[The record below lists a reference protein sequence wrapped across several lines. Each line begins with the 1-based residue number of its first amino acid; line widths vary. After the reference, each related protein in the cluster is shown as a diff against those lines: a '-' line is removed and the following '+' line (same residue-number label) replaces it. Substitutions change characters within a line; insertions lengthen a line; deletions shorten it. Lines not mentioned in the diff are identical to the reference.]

1 MSQSVLN
8 TFKIVNKVVKLR
20 AFYLLK
26 YGIHSFLKHNLNY
39 LKESN
44 NFYSLKELITKNLE
58 VKHKWNYE
66 SNKKVDSCENTFLSR
81 PISLRLWSSFF
92 VILPIFVQAPWVRLE
107 PISAL
112 CFTFVILLSVFF
124 LNQKESDKW
133 FIVSSLL
140 LGVSGSWLGGCLFWG
155 WLSPY
160 PILHIPVEAVV
171 LPLALIG
178 LGTNWK
184 IGSSFY
190 ISSLFGTAVTDITIF
205 LIGIMD
211 QWKQV
216 ITADSEAAPQILQK
230 TSENLIQIKSLS
242 IIIFVALILWFI
254 SKEIFDSATI
264 NTTNGKALLVSSYVI
279 QTTLIVDGIFIL
291 LAILQPTFSGLV

>member
-1 MSQSVLN
+1 M
-8 TFKIVNKVVKLR
+8 
-20 AFYLLK
+20 
-26 YGIHSFLKHNLNY
+26 
-39 LKESN
+39 
-44 NFYSLKELITKNLE
+44 KELITKNLE
-58 VKHKWNYE
+58 LKDKSNYE
-66 SNKKVDSCENTFLSR
+66 FQKIVDSKDITFLSR

-112 CFTFVILLSVFF
+112 CFTFIIIIGAYLLYKKQS
-124 LNQKESDKW
+124 KKW

-155 WLSPY
+155 WLSPF

-178 LGTNWK
+178 LGTDLK

-211 QWKQV
+211 QWREV
-216 ITADSEAAPQILQK
+216 ITADSENAPLILQK

-242 IIIFVALILWFI
+242 IIFLTALILWFI
-254 SKEIFDSATI
+254 AREIFDSATI
-264 NTTNGKALLVSSYVI
+264 NTTNGKALLVAGYVI
-279 QTTLIVDGIFIL
+279 QTTLVVDGIFIF

>member
-1 MSQSVLN
+1 M
-8 TFKIVNKVVKLR
+8 
-20 AFYLLK
+20 
-26 YGIHSFLKHNLNY
+26 
-39 LKESN
+39 E
-44 NFYSLKELITKNLE
+44 ELITKNFE
-58 VKHKWNYE
+58 VKDKFNYE
-66 SNKKVDSCENTFLSR
+66 SNKKVDSYENSFLSN

-112 CFTFVILLSVFF
+112 CFTFVIALVAIV
-124 LNQKESDKW
+124 LNQKGSNKW

-140 LGVSGSWLGGCLFWG
+140 LGISGSWLGGCLFWG
-155 WLSPY
+155 WLSPF

-178 LGTNWK
+178 FGTNWK

-190 ISSLFGTAVTDITIF
+190 ISSLFGTAVTDMTIF

-211 QWKQV
+211 QWREV
-216 ITADSEAAPQILQK
+216 ITADSETAPQILQK

-242 IIIFVALILWFI
+242 IIVFVALILWFI

-264 NTTNGKALLVSSYVI
+264 NTNNGKALLVSSYVI

-291 LAILQPTFSGLV
+291 LAILQPNLSGLV

>member
-1 MSQSVLN
+1 M
-8 TFKIVNKVVKLR
+8 
-20 AFYLLK
+20 
-26 YGIHSFLKHNLNY
+26 
-39 LKESN
+39 E
-44 NFYSLKELITKNLE
+44 ELITKNLE
-58 VKHKWNYE
+58 VKDKFSYE
-66 SNKKVDSCENTFLSR
+66 FEDNVVLEDNTFLSR
-81 PISLRLWSSFF
+81 PSSLRFWSSFF
-92 VILPIFVQAPWVRLE
+92 VILPIFIQAPWVRLE

-112 CFTFVILLSVFF
+112 CFTFVILIGAF
-124 LNQKESDKW
+124 LLYKKQSNKW

-140 LGVSGSWLGGCLFWG
+140 FGVSGSWLGGCLFWG
-155 WLSPY
+155 WLSPF
-160 PILHIPVEAVV
+160 PVLHIPVEAVV

-178 LGTNWK
+178 LSTNFK

-211 QWKQV
+211 QWRQV
-216 ITADSEAAPQILQK
+216 IKADSETAPLILQK
-230 TSENLIQIKSLS
+230 TSENLIHIKSLS
-242 IIIFVALILWFI
+242 IIVIVALILWFI

-279 QTTLIVDGIFIL
+279 QTTLIVDGIFIV

>member
-1 MSQSVLN
+1 M
-8 TFKIVNKVVKLR
+8 
-20 AFYLLK
+20 
-26 YGIHSFLKHNLNY
+26 
-39 LKESN
+39 
-44 NFYSLKELITKNLE
+44 KELITKNLE
-58 VKHKWNYE
+58 VKDKLNYQFNVSPDADE
-66 SNKKVDSCENTFLSR
+66 STLLSS

-112 CFTFVILLSVFF
+112 CFTFVILLVAYF
-124 LNQKESDKW
+124 LHRKKSNKW
-133 FIVSSLL
+133 FIISSLL
-140 LGVSGSWLGGCLFWG
+140 FGVSGSWLGGCLFWG
-155 WLSPY
+155 WLSPF
-160 PILHIPVEAVV
+160 PILHIPVEAVA

-190 ISSLFGTAVTDITIF
+190 LSSLFGTAVTDITIF

-216 ITADSEAAPQILQK
+216 ITADSENAPLILQK
-230 TSENLIQIKSLS
+230 TSENLIQTKSLS
-242 IIIFVALILWFI
+242 IIFFVALILWLI
-254 SKEIFDSATI
+254 SKEFFDSATI

-279 QTTLIVDGIFIL
+279 QTTLIVDGIFVF
-291 LAILQPTFSGLV
+291 LAILQPTLSGLV

>member
-1 MSQSVLN
+1 
-8 TFKIVNKVVKLR
+8 
-20 AFYLLK
+20 
-26 YGIHSFLKHNLNY
+26 
-39 LKESN
+39 
-44 NFYSLKELITKNLE
+44 LKELLTKNLD
-58 VKHKWNYE
+58 VKDKFNYALH
-66 SNKKVDSCENTFLSR
+66 KKVDSYESTFLSR

-92 VILPIFVQAPWVRLE
+92 VILPIFIQAPWVRLE

-112 CFTFVILLSVFF
+112 CFTFIILLAVYF
-124 LNQKESDKW
+124 LNKNESNKW
-133 FIVSSLL
+133 FIISSLL
-140 LGVSGSWLGGCLFWG
+140 LGVAGSWLGGCLFWG
-155 WLSPY
+155 WLSPF
-160 PILHIPVEAVV
+160 PILHIPVEAVA

-184 IGSSFY
+184 IGASFY

-211 QWKQV
+211 QWREV
-216 ITADSEAAPQILQK
+216 ITADSQNAPLILQK

-242 IIIFVALILWFI
+242 IIFFTALILWFI
-254 SKEIFDSATI
+254 SREIFESATI

-279 QTTLIVDGIFIL
+279 QTTLIVDGIFIF

>member
-1 MSQSVLN
+1 
-8 TFKIVNKVVKLR
+8 
-20 AFYLLK
+20 
-26 YGIHSFLKHNLNY
+26 
-39 LKESN
+39 
-44 NFYSLKELITKNLE
+44 LKELITKNLE
-58 VKHKWNYE
+58 VKDKFNYE
-66 SNKKVDSCENTFLSR
+66 SHKTDDSYENSFLSN

-112 CFTFVILLSVFF
+112 CFTFVIILIAIV
-124 LNQKESDKW
+124 LNQKGSNKW

-140 LGVSGSWLGGCLFWG
+140 LGISGSWLGGCLFWG
-155 WLSPY
+155 WLSSF

-171 LPLALIG
+171 FPLALIG
-178 LGTNWK
+178 FGTNWK

-211 QWKQV
+211 QWRQV
-216 ITADSEAAPQILQK
+216 ITADSENAPMILQK
-230 TSENLIQIKSLS
+230 TSENLIQVKSLT
-242 IIIFVALILWFI
+242 IIVFVALILWFI

-279 QTTLIVDGIFIL
+279 QTTLIVDGIFIF

>member
-1 MSQSVLN
+1 
-8 TFKIVNKVVKLR
+8 
-20 AFYLLK
+20 
-26 YGIHSFLKHNLNY
+26 
-39 LKESN
+39 
-44 NFYSLKELITKNLE
+44 LKELITKYLE
-58 VKHKWNYE
+58 VKDKFNFELHNTVDAYE
-66 SNKKVDSCENTFLSR
+66 NSFLSN
-81 PISLRLWSSFF
+81 PISLRLWSSFL

-112 CFTFVILLSVFF
+112 CFTFVIVLVAIV
-124 LNQKESDKW
+124 LNQKGSNKW

-155 WLSPY
+155 WLSPF

-178 LGTNWK
+178 FGTNWK

-211 QWKQV
+211 QWREV
-216 ITADSEAAPQILQK
+216 ITADPENAPLILQK

-242 IIIFVALILWFI
+242 IIFFVALILWFV

-279 QTTLIVDGIFIL
+279 QTTLIVDGIFIF

>member
-1 MSQSVLN
+1 L
-8 TFKIVNKVVKLR
+8 
-20 AFYLLK
+20 
-26 YGIHSFLKHNLNY
+26 
-39 LKESN
+39 E
-44 NFYSLKELITKNLE
+44 ELITKNLE
-58 VKHKWNYE
+58 VKDKLNDEMHETADSYE
-66 SNKKVDSCENTFLSR
+66 STFLSR

-92 VILPIFVQAPWVRLE
+92 VILPIFLQAPWVRFE
-107 PISAL
+107 PVSAL
-112 CFTFVILLSVFF
+112 CFTFIILLGAYVLFKKRS
-124 LNQKESDKW
+124 KKW

-155 WLSPY
+155 WLSPF

-190 ISSLFGTAVTDITIF
+190 ISSLFGTAVTDISIF

-211 QWKQV
+211 QWREV
-216 ITADSEAAPQILQK
+216 IMADTDNAPRILQK
-230 TSENLIQIKSLS
+230 TSENLLQIKSLS

-279 QTTLIVDGIFIL
+279 QTTLIVDGIFIF

>member
-1 MSQSVLN
+1 M
-8 TFKIVNKVVKLR
+8 
-20 AFYLLK
+20 
-26 YGIHSFLKHNLNY
+26 
-39 LKESN
+39 
-44 NFYSLKELITKNLE
+44 KELITKNLE
-58 VKHKWNYE
+58 VKDKFNYE
-66 SNKKVDSCENTFLSR
+66 FHKSSDAGDTTVLSR
-81 PISLRLWSSFF
+81 PISLRLWTSFF

-112 CFTFVILLSVFF
+112 CFTFVILSAAYF
-124 LNQKESDKW
+124 LHKKESNKC
-133 FIVSSLL
+133 FIISSLL
-140 LGVSGSWLGGCLFWG
+140 FGVSGSWLGGCLFWG
-155 WLSPY
+155 WLSPF

-178 LGTNWK
+178 LGTNWR

-190 ISSLFGTAVTDITIF
+190 ISSLFGTAVTDVTIF

-211 QWKQV
+211 QWKEV
-216 ITADSEAAPQILQK
+216 ITADSENAPLILQK

-242 IIIFVALILWFI
+242 IIFFVALILWFI

-279 QTTLIVDGIFIL
+279 QTTLIVDGIFVF
-291 LAILQPTFSGLV
+291 LAILEPTLSGLV

>member
-1 MSQSVLN
+1 L
-8 TFKIVNKVVKLR
+8 
-20 AFYLLK
+20 
-26 YGIHSFLKHNLNY
+26 
-39 LKESN
+39 E
-44 NFYSLKELITKNLE
+44 ELITKNLE
-58 VKHKWNYE
+58 VKDKLNNELHHR
-66 SNKKVDSCENTFLSR
+66 VDSYEITFLSR

-112 CFTFVILLSVFF
+112 CFTFVILLGAF
-124 LNQKESDKW
+124 LLYKKQSNKW
-133 FIVSSLL
+133 YIVSSLL

-178 LGTNWK
+178 LGTKWK

-190 ISSLFGTAVTDITIF
+190 IASLFGTAVTDFTIF

-211 QWKQV
+211 QWKEV
-216 ITADSEAAPQILQK
+216 ITADSDTAPLILQK

-242 IIIFVALILWFI
+242 IIIFVAVILWFI
-254 SKEIFDSATI
+254 SKEILNSAII
-264 NTTNGKALLVSSYVI
+264 NSTNGKALLVSSYVI
-279 QTTLIVDGIFIL
+279 QTTLIVDGIFVF
-291 LAILQPTFSGLV
+291 LAIIQPTLSGLV

>member
-1 MSQSVLN
+1 
-8 TFKIVNKVVKLR
+8 
-20 AFYLLK
+20 
-26 YGIHSFLKHNLNY
+26 
-39 LKESN
+39 LKEI
-44 NFYSLKELITKNLE
+44 ITKNLE
-58 VKHKWNYE
+58 LKGNLKNELHQNSDSFE
-66 SNKKVDSCENTFLSR
+66 STFLSR

-92 VILPIFVQAPWVRLE
+92 VILPIFIQAPWVRLE

-112 CFTFVILLSVFF
+112 CFTFIILLVAYVLYNKQS
-124 LNQKESDKW
+124 NKW

-155 WLSPY
+155 WLSPF

-178 LGTNWK
+178 FGTNWK

-216 ITADSEAAPQILQK
+216 ITADSENAPIILQK
-230 TSENLIQIKSLS
+230 TSESLIQIKSLS
-242 IIIFVALILWFI
+242 IIVFVALILWFI
-254 SKEIFDSATI
+254 SKEILDSGTI
-264 NTTNGKALLVSSYVI
+264 NTISGKALLVSGYVI
-279 QTTLIVDGIFIL
+279 QTTLIVDGIFIV

>member
-1 MSQSVLN
+1 
-8 TFKIVNKVVKLR
+8 
-20 AFYLLK
+20 
-26 YGIHSFLKHNLNY
+26 
-39 LKESN
+39 
-44 NFYSLKELITKNLE
+44 LKELITKNLE
-58 VKHKWNYE
+58 VKDKLNYE
-66 SNKKVDSCENTFLSR
+66 LNKTFDSYESTFLSR
-81 PISLRLWSSFF
+81 PISLRLWSSFL

-112 CFTFVILLSVFF
+112 CFTFIILLGAYVLYKKQS
-124 LNQKESDKW
+124 NKW

-140 LGVSGSWLGGCLFWG
+140 FGVSGSWLGGCLFWG
-155 WLSPY
+155 WLSPF
-160 PILHIPVEAVV
+160 PILHVPVEAVV

-211 QWKQV
+211 QWREV
-216 ITADSEAAPQILQK
+216 ITADPENAPLILQK

-242 IIIFVALILWFI
+242 IIFFAAFILWFI

-279 QTTLIVDGIFIL
+279 QTTLIVDGIFIF